1 MPSMN
6 KKLDGPS
13 LMVLRKCLLLKDLD
27 EEQFLSI
34 AAISHQVE
42 LGEHESLFLQGEEL
56 TSIYLQISGNI
67 KLFRLTPSG
76 NEKIMDLIRPGQTF
90 AEAALFMG
98 GSRYPVNATAVSPSV
113 IVAIDAKGYRK
124 TMASSIKLCMNLL
137 ARMSS
142 RLHWM
147 VNEVDRLTLHNATF
161 RLIDFLLNQVVSEN
175 GASEEIHLDVPKH
188 VIASRLSMK
197 PETLSRTLKQ
207 LVQKKLIAVHDSHVE
222 LLDIE
227 EMRNL
232 ISLECE

>member
-1 MPSMN
+1 MN

-13 LMVLRKCLLLKDLD
+13 LAALRKCLLLKDLD
-27 EEQFLSI
+27 QEQFLSV
-34 AAISHQVE
+34 AAISHQVK
-42 LGEHESLFLQGEEL
+42 LGEHEALFLQGDEL
-56 TSIYLQISGNI
+56 TSIYLLISGNM

-90 AEAALFMG
+90 AEAALFLG

-113 IVAIDAKGYRK
+113 VVAIDAKGYMQ
-124 TMASSIKLCMNLL
+124 TMESSIKLCMNLL

-161 RLIDFLLNQVVSEN
+161 RLIDFLLNQVVSKD
-175 GASEEIHLDVPKH
+175 GTSGQIHLDVPKH

-207 LVQKKLIAVHDSHVE
+207 LVQRKLIAVHDSHVE
-222 LLDIE
+222 LLDVE

>member
-1 MPSMN
+1 MA
-6 KKLDGPS
+6 
-13 LMVLRKCLLLKDLD
+13 LRKCLLLKDLD

-42 LGEHESLFLQGEEL
+42 LGEHQALFLQGEEL

-113 IVAIDAKGYRK
+113 IVAIDAKGYRQI
-124 TMASSIKLCMNLL
+124 MASSIKLCMNLL

-175 GASEEIHLDVPKH
+175 GACEEIHLDVPKH

>member
-13 LMVLRKCLLLKDLD
+13 LTALRKCLLLKDLD
-27 EEQFLSI
+27 QEQFLSI

-56 TSIYLQISGNI
+56 SSIYLLISGNM

-90 AEAALFMG
+90 AEAALFLG
-98 GSRYPVNATAVSPSV
+98 GSRYPVNATAVSAAV
-113 IVAIDAKGYRK
+113 VVAIDARGYK
-124 TMASSIKLCMNLL
+124 QTMESSIKLCMNLL
-137 ARMSS
+137 ARMSA

-161 RLIDFLLNQVVSEN
+161 RLIDFLLNQVVSEG
-175 GASEEIHLDVPKH
+175 GASGQIHLDVPKH

-207 LVQKKLIAVHDSHVE
+207 LVQRKLIAVHDSHVE
-222 LLDIE
+222 LLEVE

-232 ISLECE
+232 ISLESE